1 LSKEEDTEDQRSKL
15 HQLLISTNLTRLRI
29 QLSMRDIMKSLTE
42 IALAQDTLTLAR
54 YSDKLEKQKWQTEM
68 VQSSNTFKELKQRLE
83 ELKHQFSRAKNDAK
97 RLRQQAS
104 KESPLSDQIREEFD
118 KLPNTIP
125 ELDELI
131 ATTKAKA
138 DANYHTDPKVIEN
151 YEERKVKIQNLEQEL
166 EQEQQK
172 LKTRQ
177 EAIEKL
183 KDAWL
188 PPLEQLVSDIDKSF
202 AKNFKELGCAGEVKL
217 EKDPQ
222 DFSKYGIQISVKF
235 RDTDQLHLLDSHFQ
249 SGGEKVVA
257 TMLFLISL
265 QDLTQCPFRLVDEIN
280 QGMDPRNERMVFQQV
295 VNSACQPGR
304 PQYFLI
310 TPKLLPD
317 LQFTEDVTVL
327 CIFNGPWQIPQK
339 KWPMAQLLEGSGGE
353 SANERSDDEE

>member
-1 LSKEEDTEDQRSKL
+1 
-15 HQLLISTNLTRLRI
+15 
-29 QLSMRDIMKSLTE
+29 MRDIMKSLTE

-202 AKNFKELGCAGEVKL
+202 AKKILKNWGVQVRLNWKRILKIFLNMAFKYLSSL
-217 EKDPQ
+217 EIPIN
-222 DFSKYGIQISVKF
+222 YISW
-235 RDTDQLHLLDSHFQ
+235 
-249 SGGEKVVA
+249 
-257 TMLFLISL
+257 
-265 QDLTQCPFRLVDEIN
+265 
-280 QGMDPRNERMVFQQV
+280 
-295 VNSACQPGR
+295 
-304 PQYFLI
+304 
-310 TPKLLPD
+310 TP
-317 LQFTEDVTVL
+317 
-327 CIFNGPWQIPQK
+327 IFNLVEK
-339 KWPMAQLLEGSGGE
+339 K
-353 SANERSDDEE
+353 